1 MKVICCTYYNNTASL
16 AYNWLAFQIWNTPV
30 WKLNEH
36 HKLKKLVYMHYPP
49 IYHTWLC
56 CIANVPSLHVKK
68 ESMEWLLVDN
78 HEVFPVNIVIT
89 CSYIPSIFTL
99 NKTSTVIGWFLVTCP
114 WYIFPLMLNKFE
126 VSFIRIALITC
137 LKHQLKCHVCP
148 PLIGTRQHPHN
159 LEAIYLS
166 CSVYNEAPHIPWW

>member
-68 ESMEWLLVDN
+68 EAYHIKRLTPFLNIGSKASRELRLFSWQFRFFVFIFMWLYCCTISQYLKFCYLYPVLVEDDIDLYR
-78 HEVFPVNIVIT
+78 NI
-89 CSYIPSIFTL
+89 
-99 NKTSTVIGWFLVTCP
+99 TST
-114 WYIFPLMLNKFE
+114 
-126 VSFIRIALITC
+126 
-137 LKHQLKCHVCP
+137 
-148 PLIGTRQHPHN
+148 
-159 LEAIYLS
+159 
-166 CSVYNEAPHIPWW
+166 